1 MYSKQQAS
9 QPRQEFWTAFGK
21 YMQPVLSAE
30 GEKINWVNYKTG
42 VKHIF
47 FRMQANKGALIAIE
61 LSYPNPGD
69 RRAQFNKFLQLKTLF
84 TTTMQEDW
92 IWQQDTQ
99 DENGKITSRISREL
113 AGVNIFNKADWPAL
127 ISFFKPRII
136 ALDAFWSMVKPG
148 FEI

>member
-99 DENGKITSRISREL
+99 DENGKITSRVSREL

>member
-99 DENGKITSRISREL
+99 DENGKITSRISTEL

>member
-9 QPRQEFWTAFGK
+9 QLRQEFWTAFGK

-47 FRMQANKGALIAIE
+47 FRMQANKSALIAIE

-69 RRAQFNKFLQLKTLF
+69 RRTQFNKFLQLKTLF

-92 IWQQDTQ
+92 MWQQDTQ
-99 DENGKITSRISREL
+99 DENGKITSRVSREL